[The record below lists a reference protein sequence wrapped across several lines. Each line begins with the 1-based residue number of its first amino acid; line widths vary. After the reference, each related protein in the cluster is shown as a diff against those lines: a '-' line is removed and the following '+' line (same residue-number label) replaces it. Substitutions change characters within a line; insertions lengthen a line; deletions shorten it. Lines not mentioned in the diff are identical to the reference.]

1 MKKLLGILF
10 NVGNFLYKMGVDKGD
25 FIREINGKKI
35 KNVKDLLN
43 ILDNVPLS
51 VDKYHIT
58 IEKNGELID
67 FSVNR

>member
-1 MKKLLGILF
+1 
-10 NVGNFLYKMGVDKGD
+10 MGVDKGD